1 MTIQLTLNKSLYGIE
16 IDSNQFI
23 PIKYGINTNETSSKF
38 GEQTKKEIAYCT
50 KLQDAA
56 IKLIRE
62 EIANSEDKVSLNE
75 FITRYEQLTN
85 ELKQQF
91 ERLKL

>member
-16 IDSNQFI
+16 IDSSNHV
-23 PIKYGINTNETSSKF
+23 PVAYSTNENKDSPKYG
-38 GEQTKKEIAYCT
+38 EQQRKELGYYSN
-50 KLQDAA
+50 LGNAA
-56 IKLIRE
+56 QRLIRE

-75 FITRYEQLTN
+75 FIKRYEQLTN